1 MSLLP
6 PSQNKITLGLEG
18 GATRTT
24 VLMLDQNDQALANFT
39 VGPANLRRTNPEDL
53 EAHFRGIQERLP
65 HLPNNIGVGLAG
77 VRLPSD
83 HERLSLAIER
93 VWPNIPSATS
103 DDLITAL
110 EAVDWNPS
118 CPAQVLVLSGTGSCC
133 FGRHRNGSRTRLGGR
148 GHLLGDQASA
158 TDIAQR
164 ALRIL
169 VNAYDTDPNHTWPS
183 LGADLLSH
191 LQMNEPADLVD
202 WSLDVPKN
210 ELASLAVPIFEA
222 ARLRQDP
229 VATAVLNQAAETLAR
244 DAIACAEHL
253 ATDREQVQFIFNG
266 AVLLKNP
273 DFQEQVKDLI
283 RQGWRNSDISAL
295 ERPSVWGAIAL
306 ARTASGSNSSQDTNP
321 TYSPSPP
328 TDTGESFRP
337 VSTAPTEQ
345 RNPKSSHFSEL
356 NIREGLELMLTE
368 DANIPAAILPES
380 SAIEWTIKRVIQ
392 SFTNGGRLIYCG
404 AGTSGRLGVLDASE
418 CPPTFRS
425 SPRMVQGII
434 AGGRSALWSA
444 VEGAEDD
451 PSEGAAAIVARDIG
465 ENDVVV
471 GISASGHAPFIW
483 GCLAEAKKR
492 KAATV
497 LICVNPAYKEHP
509 LPDQVI
515 APNTGPELL
524 TGSTRLRAGTATK
537 LVLNAIT
544 TLAMTHSGKV
554 TGNLMTDLN
563 PSNVKL
569 RQRAVSIVQE
579 LTKATEEEATSAL
592 KNSSWNVSQAIAE
605 ISAKERSPDLT

>member
-1 MSLLP
+1 MSSLSP
-6 PSQNKITLGLEG
+6 FKNEITLGLEG

-24 VLMLDQNDQALANFT
+24 VLMVDQNDQALASFT
-39 VGPANLRRTNPEDL
+39 VGPANIRLTNSGDL
-53 EAHFRGIQERLP
+53 EAHFRGIKERLP
-65 HLPNNIGVGLAG
+65 HPPSMIGVGLAG

-83 HERLSLAIER
+83 HERLRHAVER
-93 VWPNIPSATS
+93 VWPNIPCATS

-110 EAVDWNPS
+110 EAVDWRPA

-133 FGRHRNGSRTRLGGR
+133 FGRHRNGSRSRLGGR
-148 GHLLGDQASA
+148 GHILGDRASA
-158 TDIAQR
+158 CDIAQR
-164 ALRIL
+164 TLRALI
-169 VNAYDTDPNHTWPS
+169 NAYDTDPDHTWPP
-183 LGADLLSH
+183 LGADILSH
-191 LQMNEPADLVD
+191 LQMNEPEDLID
-202 WSLDVPKN
+202 WSLEVPKN
-210 ELASLAVPIFEA
+210 ELASLAIPIFEA

-229 VATAVLNQAAETLAR
+229 VATTVLNQAAETLAR
-244 DAIACAEHL
+244 DAIACAEHI
-253 ATDREQVQFIFNG
+253 ATDRERVQFIFNG

-273 DFQEQVKDLI
+273 DFQDQVRDFI

-295 ERPSVWGAIAL
+295 ERPSVWGSINL
-306 ARTASGSNSSQDTNP
+306 ARTASEKTSSQDT
-321 TYSPSPP
+321 TAISTPSPH
-328 TDTGESFRP
+328 TDTWEPFCP

-345 RNPKSSHFSEL
+345 RNPKSSNFSEL
-356 NIREGLELMLTE
+356 SIREGLELMLTE
-368 DANIPAAILPES
+368 DANIPEAILPES
-380 SAIEWTIKRVIQ
+380 AAIEWTIERVIHA
-392 SFTNGGRLIYCG
+392 FANGGRLIYCG

-425 SPRMVQGII
+425 NPRMVQGII

-444 VEGAEDD
+444 VEGAEDN
-451 PSEGAAAIVARDIG
+451 PGEGTAAIIARNIG

-471 GISASGHAPFIW
+471 GISASGQAPFVW
-483 GCLAEAKKR
+483 GCLDEAKKR

-497 LICVNPAYKEHP
+497 LFCVNPAYKDHP

-515 APNTGPELL
+515 APSTGPELL

-579 LTKATEEEATSAL
+579 ITKASEAEATSAL
-592 KNSSWNVSQAIAE
+592 KNSSWNVRQAISE
-605 ISAKERSPDLT
+605 ISAKKRSPDLT